1 MMTSE
6 ALTLEEEE
14 RVEDA
19 QRVKAKRRRRK
30 RIGTLGTH
38 GTLII
43 VSAMFILPIV
53 WMVASSLKTNSAI
66 FVFPPSLFP
75 LHPQFSNY
83 SKATSYIPFGRY
95 FLNTLIVS
103 VASVVGTLGS
113 GVLAGYAFSIMR
125 WRGRDVTFYIV
136 LATIMLPFP
145 VVMIPLYYIF
155 TRIHWV
161 GTLLPLIIPPFT
173 GQFITPYF
181 SSALAI
187 FLLRQFFRSLPFDL
201 VDAARVDGAGHWT
214 ILRNIIWPLS
224 RGVILTVG
232 IFTFLSS
239 WTAFIGPL
247 IFLDKQSTFTLSL
260 GLQQYE
266 SVHFTAFNYLMAAS
280 TLFCLPVVLL
290 FFVAQRYFMKGISFS
305 GLKG

>member
-1 MMTSE
+1 
-6 ALTLEEEE
+6 
-14 RVEDA
+14 V
-19 QRVKAKRRRRK
+19 
-30 RIGTLGTH
+30 GTH

-43 VSAMFILPIV
+43 ISALFLLPIA
-53 WMVASSLKTNSAI
+53 WMLISSVKSNSAI
-66 FVFPPSLFP
+66 FVFPPTFP
-75 LHPQFSNY
+75 THPQFGNY
-83 SKATSYIPFGRY
+83 GKAVKYIPFARY
-95 FLNTLIVS
+95 LLNTVVVS
-103 VASVVGTLGS
+103 VASVVGTLAS
-113 GVLAGYAFSIMR
+113 GILAGYAFSIMR
-125 WRGRDVTFYIV
+125 WRGRDVTFYVV

-155 TRIHWV
+155 TRIHWI
-161 GTLLPLIIPPFT
+161 GTLLPLIVPPFA

-187 FLLRQFFRSLPFDL
+187 FLFRQFFRSLPFDL
-201 VDAARVDGAGHWT
+201 VDAARVDGAGHWR
-214 ILRNIIWPLS
+214 ILRSVIWPLS

-260 GLQQYE
+260 GLQQYQ
-266 SVHFTAFNYLMAAS
+266 SIHFTAFNYLMAAS
-280 TLFCLPVVLL
+280 TLFCLPVVVL

>member
-1 MMTSE
+1 MITADAPE
-6 ALTLEEEE
+6 TDEIDFVQE
-14 RVEDA
+14 A
-19 QRVKAKRRRRK
+19 QRRRTKRRRR
-30 RIGTLGTH
+30 RAVGLVGTH

-43 VSAMFILPIV
+43 ISALFLLPIL
-53 WMVASSLKTNSAI
+53 WMIISSVKSNSAI
-66 FVFPPSLFP
+66 FVFPPTLP
-75 LHPQFSNY
+75 THPQFGNY
-83 SKATSYIPFGRY
+83 RKAVSYIPFGRY
-95 FLNTLIVS
+95 FLNTVIVS
-103 VASVVGTLGS
+103 AASVVGTLAS
-113 GVLAGYAFSIMR
+113 GILAGYAFSIMR
-125 WRGRDVTFYIV
+125 WRGRDVTFYVV

-155 TRIHWV
+155 TRIHWI
-161 GTLLPLIIPPFT
+161 GTLLPLIVPPFA

-187 FLLRQFFRSLPFDL
+187 FLFRQFFRSLPYDL
-201 VDAARVDGAGHWT
+201 VDAARVDGAGHWR
-214 ILRNIIWPLS
+214 ILRSVIWPLS

-266 SVHFTAFNYLMAAS
+266 SIHFTAFNYLMAAS
-280 TLFCLPVVLL
+280 TLFCLPVVVL
-290 FFVAQRYFMKGISFS
+290 FFFAQRYFMKGISFS

>member
-1 MMTSE
+1 MIATDVPK
-6 ALTLEEEE
+6 TE
-14 RVEDA
+14 RVEEA
-19 QRVKAKRRRRK
+19 QRRRTKRRRRSA
-30 RIGTLGTH
+30 IGLVGTH

-43 VSAMFILPIV
+43 ISALFLLPIA
-53 WMVASSLKTNSAI
+53 WMLISSVKSNSAI
-66 FVFPPSLFP
+66 FVFPPTFP
-75 LHPQFSNY
+75 THPQFGNY
-83 SKATSYIPFGRY
+83 GKAVKYIPFARY
-95 FLNTLIVS
+95 LLNTVIVS
-103 VASVVGTLGS
+103 VASVVGTLAS
-113 GVLAGYAFSIMR
+113 GILAGYAFSIMR
-125 WRGRDVTFYIV
+125 WRGRDVTFYVV

-155 TRIHWV
+155 TRIHWI
-161 GTLLPLIIPPFT
+161 GTLLPLIVPPFA

-187 FLLRQFFRSLPFDL
+187 FLFRQFFRSLPYDL
-201 VDAARVDGAGHWT
+201 VDAARVDGAGHWR
-214 ILRNIIWPLS
+214 ILRSVIWPLS

-260 GLQQYE
+260 GLQQYQ
-266 SVHFTAFNYLMAAS
+266 SIHFTAFNYLMAAS
-280 TLFCLPVVLL
+280 TLFCLPVVVL

>member
-1 MMTSE
+1 MIQATE
-6 ALTLEEEE
+6 IT
-14 RVEDA
+14 
-19 QRVKAKRRRRK
+19 RRRRAVQS
-30 RIGTLGTH
+30 RRLTHSRRWRGLASLGLTH
-38 GTLII
+38 ATLIVLSAIFLLPILWMI
-43 VSAMFILPIV
+43 VSSV
-53 WMVASSLKTNSAI
+53 KSNSDI
-66 FVFPPSLFP
+66 FVFPPSFFP
-75 LHPQFSNY
+75 RHPQYQNY
-83 SKATSYIPFGRY
+83 PNATKYIAFGQY

-103 VASVVGTLGS
+103 VASVVGTVGS

-125 WRGRDVTFYIV
+125 WRGRDLTFYVVIS
-136 LATIMLPFP
+136 TIMLPFP

-155 TRIHWV
+155 TKLGWI
-161 GTLLPLIIPPFT
+161 GTLLPLVVPPFV

-187 FLLRQFFRSLPFDL
+187 FLIRQFFKSLPYEL
-201 VDAARVDGAGHWT
+201 VDAAKVDGAGHFT
-214 ILRNIIWPLS
+214 ILRRVVWPLS

-239 WTAFIGPL
+239 WTAFVGPL

-266 SVHFTAFNYLMAAS
+266 SVHFTAFNLLMAAS
-280 TLFCLPVVLL
+280 VMFCLPVVVL
-290 FFVAQRYFMKGISFS
+290 FFAAQRYFMKGVSFS

>member
-1 MMTSE
+1 MTTTE
-6 ALTLEEEE
+6 APEIEPLE
-14 RVEDA
+14 RVEEA
-19 QRVKAKRRRRK
+19 QRRRAKRRRR
-30 RIGTLGTH
+30 RVVGAVGTH
-38 GTLII
+38 STLII
-43 VSAMFILPIV
+43 ISALFLLPIA
-53 WMVASSLKTNSAI
+53 WMLISSVKSNSAI
-66 FVFPPSLFP
+66 FVFPPTFP
-75 LHPQFSNY
+75 THPKFGNY
-83 SKATSYIPFGRY
+83 SKAVSYIPFGRY
-95 FLNTLIVS
+95 FLNTVIVS
-103 VASVVGTLGS
+103 VASVVGTLAS
-113 GVLAGYAFSIMR
+113 GILAGYAFSIMR

-155 TRIHWV
+155 TRIHWI
-161 GTLLPLIIPPFT
+161 GTLLPLIVPPFA
-173 GQFITPYF
+173 GEFITPYF

-187 FLLRQFFRSLPFDL
+187 FLFRQFFRSLPYDL
-201 VDAARVDGAGHWT
+201 VDAARVDGAGHWR
-214 ILRNIIWPLS
+214 ILRSVIWPLS

-266 SVHFTAFNYLMAAS
+266 SIHFTAFNYLMAAS
-280 TLFCLPVVLL
+280 TLFCLPVVVL

>member
-1 MMTSE
+1 MTTTE
-6 ALTLEEEE
+6 APTFGETQQIE
-14 RVEDA
+14 A
-19 QRVKAKRRRRK
+19 QRFRKKRRRRK
-30 RIGTLGTH
+30 AIGLLGTH

-43 VSAMFILPIV
+43 ISAMFILPIV
-53 WMVASSLKTNSAI
+53 WMVSSSLKTNSQI
-66 FVFPPSLFP
+66 FIFPPSLFP
-75 LHPQFSNY
+75 THPQFSNY
-83 SKATSYIPFGRY
+83 SKATTYIPFGRY
-95 FLNTLIVS
+95 FLNTFIVS

-125 WRGRDVTFYIV
+125 WRGRDITFYIV

-155 TRIHWV
+155 TRIGWI
-161 GTLLPLIIPPFT
+161 GTLLPLIVPPFA

-187 FLLRQFFRSLPFDL
+187 FLLRQFFRSLPYDL
-201 VDAARVDGAGHWT
+201 IDAARVDGASHWT
-214 ILRNIIWPLS
+214 ILRSIVWPLS

>member
-1 MMTSE
+1 MIAADAPETE
-6 ALTLEEEE
+6 KLE
-14 RVEDA
+14 RVEEA
-19 QRVKAKRRRRK
+19 QRRRVKRRRRSA
-30 RIGTLGTH
+30 IGLVGTH
-38 GTLII
+38 GTLIFI
-43 VSAMFILPIV
+43 SALFLLPIA
-53 WMVASSLKTNSAI
+53 WMLISSVKSNSAI
-66 FVFPPSLFP
+66 FVFPPTLP
-75 LHPQFSNY
+75 AHPQFGNY
-83 SKATSYIPFGRY
+83 GKAVKYIPFARY
-95 FLNTLIVS
+95 LLNTVIVS
-103 VASVVGTLGS
+103 VASVVGTLAS
-113 GVLAGYAFSIMR
+113 GILAGYAFSIMR

-155 TRIHWV
+155 TRIHWI
-161 GTLLPLIIPPFT
+161 GTLLPLIVPPFA

-187 FLLRQFFRSLPFDL
+187 FLFRQFFRSLPFDL
-201 VDAARVDGAGHWT
+201 VDAARVDGAGHWR
-214 ILRNIIWPLS
+214 ILRSVIWPLS
-224 RGVILTVG
+224 RGVVLTVG

-280 TLFCLPVVLL
+280 TLFCLPVVVL

>member
-1 MMTSE
+1 MIAADAPETE
-6 ALTLEEEE
+6 KLE
-14 RVEDA
+14 RVEEA
-19 QRVKAKRRRRK
+19 QRRRVKRRRRSA
-30 RIGTLGTH
+30 IGLVGTH
-38 GTLII
+38 GTLIFI
-43 VSAMFILPIV
+43 SALFLLPIA
-53 WMVASSLKTNSAI
+53 WMLISSVKSNSAI
-66 FVFPPSLFP
+66 FVFPPTLP
-75 LHPQFSNY
+75 THPQFGNY
-83 SKATSYIPFGRY
+83 GKAVKYIPFARY
-95 FLNTLIVS
+95 LLNTVIVS
-103 VASVVGTLGS
+103 VASVVGTLAS
-113 GVLAGYAFSIMR
+113 GILAGYAFSIMR

-155 TRIHWV
+155 TRIHWI
-161 GTLLPLIIPPFT
+161 GTLLPLIVPPFA

-187 FLLRQFFRSLPFDL
+187 FLFRQFFRSLPFDL
-201 VDAARVDGAGHWT
+201 VDAARVDGAGHWR
-214 ILRNIIWPLS
+214 ILRSVIWPLS
-224 RGVILTVG
+224 RGVVLTVG

-280 TLFCLPVVLL
+280 TLFCLPVVVL

>member
-1 MMTSE
+1 VSVLE
-6 ALTLEEEE
+6 ASAL
-14 RVEDA
+14 EDA
-19 QRVKAKRRRRK
+19 RRARIKRRRVRAL
-30 RIGTLGTH
+30 GVFGTH
-38 GTLII
+38 STLI
-43 VSAMFILPIV
+43 VLSAMFVLPIV
-53 WMVASSLKTNSAI
+53 WMVASSLKSNSAI

-75 LHPQFSNY
+75 THPQFSNY

-95 FLNTLIVS
+95 FLNTLTVS

-155 TRIHWV
+155 TRIHWI
-161 GTLLPLIIPPFT
+161 GTLLPLIVPPFT
-173 GQFITPYF
+173 GEFITPYF

-187 FLLRQFFRSLPFDL
+187 FLIRQFFRSLPYDL
-201 VDAARVDGAGHWT
+201 IDAARVDGASHWT
-214 ILRNIIWPLS
+214 ILRTIVWPLS

-290 FFVAQRYFMKGISFS
+290 FFVAQRYFLKGISFS